1 MSKIDLSSTIATMS
15 DGPAADS
22 AITPSTIFPA
32 TRVLARAGVAP
43 VPTPAT
49 RAAAPAL
56 PDAATLGRFV
66 VQGELGR
73 GGMGRVLAVRDP
85 ELLRD
90 VALKTLLVEGEVD
103 EVRLARFVAEA
114 QITAQLDHPNIV
126 PIHEMGVTED
136 GQLFFVMKRV
146 QGRTLRQIVDGLVAG
161 DPQIQQLYGRFF
173 LLMRFGLVCGAVAYA
188 HQRGVLHRDLKPDN
202 IMMGDLGEV
211 LVMDWGVARLMG
223 DADEQID
230 VEPVGDLK
238 VAHTLDGTSIGTPGY
253 MSPEQCHGRLTELDG
268 RSDVWSLGA
277 ILYEMVTL
285 HRAYDA
291 PHAYAM
297 LLETVSG
304 PPVDPRERG
313 VDVDDDLAAIV
324 MRALATD
331 PDQRFASV
339 LELAGALSMYM
350 QGKHEAGVACRDEG

>member
-1 MSKIDLSSTIATMS
+1 MSKIDLSSVVASLSLEAVSEEGGGAPPTIPT
-15 DGPAADS
+15 
-22 AITPSTIFPA
+22 
-32 TRVLARAGVAP
+32 TRVLARAGVEP
-43 VPTPAT
+43 VATPAS
-49 RAAAPAL
+49 REAAPAV
-56 PDAATLGRFV
+56 PDAGTLGRFV

-90 VALKTLLVEGEVD
+90 VAIKTLLAKGDVD
-103 EVRLARFVAEA
+103 AVRLARFVAEA

-126 PIHEMGVTED
+126 PVHEMGVTED
-136 GQLFFVMKRV
+136 GELFFVMKRV
-146 QGRTLRQIVDGLVAG
+146 RGRTLRQIVDGLAAG
-161 DPQIQQLYGRFF
+161 DPELMQLYGRFF

-223 DADEQID
+223 DAEEQID
-230 VEPVGDLK
+230 VEPVGDLQ

-253 MSPEQCHGRLTELDG
+253 MSPEQCYGNLKMLDA

-277 ILYEMVTL
+277 ILYEIVTQR
-285 HRAYDA
+285 RAYDE

-297 LLETVSG
+297 LLKTVQG

-313 VDVDDDLAAIV
+313 DVDDELAGIV

-331 PDQRFASV
+331 PDERFGNV
-339 LELAGALSMYM
+339 MELVGALSMYM
-350 QGKHEAGVACRDEG
+350 NGKHEAGVACSDGA

>member
-1 MSKIDLSSTIATMS
+1 MSKINLSSVVQSLSLEPET
-15 DGPAADS
+15 AD
-22 AITPSTIFPA
+22 TPTAPTVVRA
-32 TRVLARAGVAP
+32 TRVLAKAGVEP
-43 VPTPAT
+43 VATPAV
-49 RAAAPAL
+49 REAAPAV
-56 PDAATLGRFV
+56 PGAETLGRFV
-66 VQGELGR
+66 LQGELGR
-73 GGMGRVLAVRDP
+73 GGMGRVLAGRDP

-90 VALKTLLVEGEVD
+90 VAIKTLLAEGDVD

-126 PIHEMGVTED
+126 PVHEMGVTAE
-136 GQLFFVMKRV
+136 GELFFVMKRV
-146 QGRTLRQIVDGLVAG
+146 QGRTLRQIIDGLSAG
-161 DPQIQQLYGRFF
+161 DPEVMQLYGRFF

-211 LVMDWGVARLMG
+211 QVMDWGVARLMG
-223 DADEQID
+223 DADEQVG
-230 VEPVGDLK
+230 VEPVGDFQ

-253 MSPEQCHGRLTELDG
+253 MSPEQCYGNLASLDA

-277 ILYEMVTL
+277 ILYEAVTL
-285 HRAYDA
+285 KRAYDE

-297 LLETVSG
+297 LLKTVQG

-313 VDVDDDLAAIV
+313 EVDDELAAIV

-331 PDQRFASV
+331 PDDRFGNV
-339 LELAGALSMYM
+339 MELVGALSMYM
-350 QGKHEAGVACRDEG
+350 GGKHEAGVACGE